1 MMKSGLSRRAL
12 LKTATALGASA
23 VLPAVASAS
32 SKQALHIPP
41 VLDVGRGRPVL
52 LSMSSSKRIFDGNK
66 KVEAWGFNGLYLGPT
81 IRCKQGDF
89 VRLNYRNQLPQSIS
103 IGLQGLQVSG
113 ELYGGIGRQF
123 QPSTSWAPIVPITQ
137 PAATCWYHAD
147 TLAHSAY
154 QVYRGLVGMWW
165 IDDTESRKAKLPN
178 KYGINDIPLILQD
191 LSLNNQGEQLFNL
204 NQSQFLGN
212 RLFVN
217 GGEAPYLNV
226 ARGWVRLRILN
237 ASVSRSYQL
246 NFDDGRSMLVL
257 AGSLGFLPQL
267 REVRSVFVPPGER
280 IEILVDLNEGGN
292 VSLISGEKR
301 GLFDKMTS
309 WFADD
314 DELRDNTVLELRP
327 DGLNSVFN
335 QQPDFQRQE
344 QLSRQVEIAQQR
356 DFLIDV
362 DNALINQQKFD
373 PRRVDVN
380 ARLGSYERWN
390 LTASAPIGFS
400 VQGAKFML
408 ESFNGQQV
416 DASQLSWR
424 DTVWINGNISILVK
438 FEHTSSNNYPFTFGS
453 SDLMLADKGCMG
465 MLVVQ

>member
-1 MMKSGLSRRAL
+1 MQFGLSRRRL
-12 LKTATALGASA
+12 LKSATALGASA
-23 VLPAVASAS
+23 VLPSFAVAAAQSP
-32 SKQALHIPP
+32 LYIPP
-41 VLDVGRGRPVL
+41 LLDVGRGRPVL
-52 LSMSSSKRIFDGNK
+52 LSMGSSKRFFDDEK
-66 KVEAWGFNGLYLGPT
+66 KVETWGFNGLYLGPT
-81 IRCKQGDF
+81 VRCKQGDF
-89 VRLNYRNQLPQSIS
+89 VRLNYHNQLPQAISIS
-103 IGLQGLQVSG
+103 LQGLQVNG
-113 ELYGGIGRQF
+113 ELYGGVGRQF
-123 QPSTSWAPIVPITQ
+123 QAAASWAPIVPITQ

-154 QVYRGLVGMWW
+154 QVYRGLAGMWL
-165 IDDTESRKAKLPN
+165 IDDAESLKARLPN

-191 LSLNNQGEQLFNL
+191 LSLNSQGEQLFNL
-204 NQSQFLGN
+204 NQQQFLGN

-246 NFDDGRSMLVL
+246 SLDDGRSMLIL

-267 REVRSVFVPPGER
+267 REVRSIFVPPGER
-280 IEILVDLNEGGN
+280 AEILVDLNEGGA

-301 GLFDKMTS
+301 GFLDKFSM

-314 DELRDNTVLELRP
+314 DELSDNTVLTLRP
-327 DGLNSVFN
+327 DGLVSVFN
-335 QQPDFQRQE
+335 QQPDFQRAE
-344 QLSRQVEIAQQR
+344 QLSLQVEVARQR
-356 DFLIDV
+356 EFFIDV

-380 ARLGSYERWN
+380 AKLGSYERWN
-390 LTASAPIGFS
+390 LTATAPIGFS

-408 ESFNGQQV
+408 ESFNGLPV
-416 DASQLSWR
+416 DVSQLSWR
-424 DTVWINGNISILVK
+424 DTVWVNGNLSILVK
-438 FEHTSSNNYPFTFGS
+438 FDHTSSNTYPFTFGS

>member
-1 MMKSGLSRRAL
+1 MKPDLSRRKL
-12 LKTATALGASA
+12 LKNAGLLSASA
-23 VLPAVASAS
+23 VCPPLAIAAG
-32 SKQALHIPP
+32 KQPLHIPP
-41 VLDVGRGRPVL
+41 LLDIGRGRPVL
-52 LSMSSSKRIFDGNK
+52 LTMGSSNRVFDHNK

-89 VRLNYRNQLPQSIS
+89 VRLNYSNQLPQAVSLS
-103 IGLQGLQVSG
+103 LQGLQVSG

-123 QPSTSWAPIVPITQ
+123 QPSASWSPIVPIAQ

-154 QVYRGLVGMWW
+154 QVYRGLVGMWL
-165 IDDTESRKAKLPN
+165 IDDAESRKANLPN

-191 LSLNNQGEQLFNL
+191 LSLNSQGEQLFNL
-204 NQSQFLGN
+204 NQQHFLGN

-246 NFDDGRSMLVL
+246 SLDDGRSLFVL

-280 IEILVDLNEGGN
+280 IEVLVDLNEGGN

-301 GLFDKMTS
+301 GFLDSLTA

-314 DELRDNTVLELRP
+314 DELVDNTVLELRP
-327 DGLNSVFN
+327 DGLLSVFN
-335 QQPDFQRQE
+335 QKPDFQRAE
-344 QLSRQVEIAQQR
+344 QLSHQVEVAQQR
-356 DFLIDV
+356 EFVVDV
-362 DNALINQQKFD
+362 DNALINRQKFD
-373 PRRVDVN
+373 PRRIDVN
-380 ARLGSYERWN
+380 AKLGSYERWN
-390 LTASAPIGFS
+390 LTATSPIGFS
-400 VQGAKFML
+400 VQGAKFVL

-424 DTVWINGNISILVK
+424 DTVWVNGNISLLVK
-438 FEHTSSNNYPFTFGS
+438 FDHASSNNYPFTFGS